1 MCATFTKILYSEVGL
16 YQEVVGIRVRRRTFL
31 AGSATAVGLGALAGQ
46 TTAASTIPD
55 VEFYSSSSLLDANY
69 GALTDDSLIAVWAE
83 TSASNE
89 DTDGD
94 NNAYFYADGTQI
106 PLVATDKT
114 VTGFGSV
121 LVADGDSEFGTYG
134 NDELVLNVFD
144 SDLGGSG
151 TILWDESHNQY
162 WTTSRCSTFVSK
174 AESAGYNVQTTDD
187 LSKDLFGA
195 DAVVIT
201 SPSDFATSELS
212 DLFDFVDAGG
222 AVYLFDES
230 DYRNYDETENLND
243 ITGYLQLGFRFN
255 DDQVVDYSVN
265 DGNFYEP
272 VTGAFN
278 TSTFDY
284 FGSGDDGGGGGGG
297 GGGGTLDDISS
308 LQKGTTYTVQV
319 TDVADGDTATVEGAN
334 GNTES
339 IRVLGVDTP
348 ETPGNAS
355 AESVEEWE
363 GIEDTTYLQN
373 EGDAAKNWAVG
384 ELDGATVDLFF
395 DDNEPIRDPF
405 DRVLGY
411 LRYDRTGDGS
421 RDTLYNRRLIQEGYA
436 RVYDSSLAK
445 HDVFIDEELSARSAD
460 RQVWR
465 QSDPANSTEFRDRTV
480 EEAFVPIPSSI
491 QTTGGAVADS
501 RVPVRAESTA
511 TQQLSGGVSYD
522 QPPLVAVDESV
533 NTAMIGGPLIDEFY
547 DGDASSY
554 DQFTFVS
561 NLIDYLG
568 SNTGPVYIDGGHG
581 QFGHIYS
588 QSAEDAVYYL
598 RHLEGEGGIQLRG
611 LNTITGSR
619 LSGGRALI
627 VSLPTVAYTTSELDA
642 LSTFVSNGGS
652 LILLGANRTDTSNP
666 DPRALLD
673 DVAAGV
679 GTDLRL
685 NGDTITDDTNNAA
698 NDPDYVTTTNFDTSF
713 PLFDKFA

>member
-1 MCATFTKILYSEVGL
+1 
-16 YQEVVGIRVRRRTFL
+16 
-31 AGSATAVGLGALAGQ
+31 
-46 TTAASTIPD
+46 
-55 VEFYSSSSLLDANY
+55 
-69 GALTDDSLIAVWAE
+69 
-83 TSASNE
+83 
-89 DTDGD
+89 
-94 NNAYFYADGTQI
+94 
-106 PLVATDKT
+106 
-114 VTGFGSV
+114 
-121 LVADGDSEFGTYG
+121 
-134 NDELVLNVFD
+134 VLNVFD

-151 TILWDESHNQY
+151 TILWDEGHGQY
-162 WTTSRCSTFVSK
+162 WTTGRCSTFVSA
-174 AESAGYNVQTTDD
+174 AESAGYDVQTTFDVAND
-187 LSKDLFGA
+187 LSGA

-201 SPSDFATSELS
+201 SPGDFATYELS
-212 DLFDFVDAGG
+212 ALFDFVDAGG

-243 ITGYLQLGFRFN
+243 IAGYLQLGFRFN
-255 DDQVVDYSVN
+255 DDQVVDDSTN

-278 TSTFDY
+278 TAAFDY
-284 FGSGDDGGGGGGG
+284 FGGGDGGGGGGG
-297 GGGGTLDDISS
+297 GGDQLDDISS

-319 TDVADGDTATVEGAN
+319 TSVADGDTATVEGVN

-339 IRVLGVDTP
+339 VRVLGVDTP

-355 AESVEEWE
+355 AEEVDEWE
-363 GIEDTTYLQN
+363 GIGSIDYLQS
-373 EGDAAKNWAVG
+373 EGTAAKNWATG
-384 ELDGATVDLFF
+384 ELDGAVVDLFF
-395 DDNEPIRDPF
+395 DTEEPIRDPF

-411 LRYDRTGDGS
+411 LRYDRTGDGT
-421 RDTLYNRRLIQEGYA
+421 RNTLYNRRLIEEGYA

-445 HDVFIDEELSARSAD
+445 HDAFVDAEVTARDAG

-480 EEAFVPIPSSI
+480 QEVFVPIPSSVR
-491 QTTGGAVADS
+491 TTGGAVADG

-533 NTAMIGGPLIDEFY
+533 NTAMIGGPSLDEFY
-547 DGDASSY
+547 DSDASGY
-554 DQFTFVS
+554 EQFTFVS

-588 QSAEDAVYYL
+588 QSAEDAVQYL

-611 LNTITGSR
+611 VNDITASR

-627 VSLPTVAYTTSELDA
+627 VTLPTVAYTAAELDA

-652 LILLGANRTDTSNP
+652 LILVGANRTDTSNP

-685 NGDTITDDTNNAA
+685 NGDSVSDSSNNA
-698 NDPDYVTTTNFDTSF
+698 NGDPDYLTTANFDTSF

>member
-1 MCATFTKILYSEVGL
+1 MCETFTKILYSKAGL
-16 YQEVVGIRVRRRTFL
+16 YLDVIGIRVRRRTFL
-31 AGSATAVGLGALAGQ
+31 AGATTAVGLGTLAGQ

-55 VEFYSSSSLLDANY
+55 VECYSSSSLLDADY
-69 GALTDDSLIAVWAE
+69 GALTDETVVAVWAE
-83 TSASNE
+83 TSASNTDE
-89 DTDGD
+89 DNDGD
-94 NNAYFYADGTQI
+94 AYFYGSGTQI
-106 PLVATDKT
+106 PVVATDET
-114 VTGFGSV
+114 VTGFGSI
-121 LVADGDSEFGTYG
+121 LIADGDSQFGTYG
-134 NDELVLNVFD
+134 NDDLVLNVFD

-151 TILWDESHNQY
+151 TVLWDEGHGQY
-162 WTTSRCSTFVSK
+162 WTASRCSTFVSA
-174 AESAGYNVQTTDD
+174 AESAGYDVQTTTD
-187 LSKDLFGA
+187 LSNDLSGA

-201 SPSDFATSELS
+201 SPGDFATSELS
-212 DLFDFVDAGG
+212 ALFDFVDAGG

-243 ITGYLQLGFRFN
+243 IAGYLQLGFRFN
-255 DDQVVDYSVN
+255 DDQVVDGTNN

-284 FGSGDDGGGGGGG
+284 FGSGDGGDGGD

-319 TDVADGDTATVEGAN
+319 TSVADGDTATVEGAN

-339 IRVLGVDTP
+339 VRVLGVDTP

-363 GIEDTTYLQN
+363 GIGDTSYLQSQ
-373 EGDAAKNWAVG
+373 GDAAKNWATG
-384 ELDGATVDLFF
+384 ELDGAVVELFF
-395 DDNEPIRDPF
+395 DTAEPIRDPF

-421 RDTLYNRRLIQEGYA
+421 RNTLYNRRLIEEGYA

-445 HDVFIDEELSARSAD
+445 HDAFLDAELAARNAG
-460 RQVWR
+460 RQVWS

-480 EEAFVPIPSSI
+480 QEVFVPIPSSVR
-491 QTTGGAVADS
+491 TTGGAVADS
-501 RVPVRAESTA
+501 RVPLRAESTA
-511 TQQLSGGVSYD
+511 SQQLSGGVSYD
-522 QPPLVAVDESV
+522 QPPLAAVDESV
-533 NTAMIGGPLIDEFY
+533 NTAMIGGPLLDEFY
-547 DGDASSY
+547 DGDASGY

-568 SNTGPVYIDGGHG
+568 SNTGPVYVDGGHG

-588 QSAEDAVYYL
+588 QSAEDAVQYL

-611 LNTITGSR
+611 VNDVTASR

-627 VSLPTVAYTTSELDA
+627 VTLPTVAYSSAELDA

-652 LILLGANRTDTSNP
+652 LILVGADRTDTSNP
-666 DPRALLD
+666 DPRGLLD

-685 NGDTITDDTNNAA
+685 NGDSVSDSTNNA
-698 NDPDYVTTTNFDTSF
+698 NGDPGYLTTANFDTSF

>member
-1 MCATFTKILYSEVGL
+1 MEC
-16 YQEVVGIRVRRRTFL
+16 
-31 AGSATAVGLGALAGQ
+31 
-46 TTAASTIPD
+46 
-55 VEFYSSSSLLDANY
+55 YSSSSLLDANY
-69 GALTDDSLIAVWAE
+69 GALTDETLIAVWAE

-89 DTDGD
+89 DED
-94 NNAYFYADGTQI
+94 NNGDAYFYGSGTQI
-106 PLVATDKT
+106 PVVATDKT
-114 VTGFGSV
+114 VTGFGSI
-121 LVADGDSEFGTYG
+121 LVADGDSDFETYG
-134 NDELVLNVFD
+134 NDDLVSNVFD

-151 TILWDESHNQY
+151 TILWDEGHNQY

-174 AESAGYNVQTTDD
+174 AESAGYDVQTTYD
-187 LSKDLFGA
+187 LSSDLSGA

-212 DLFDFVDAGG
+212 ALFDFVDAGG

-243 ITGYLQLGFRFN
+243 IAGYLQLGFRFN
-255 DDQVVDYSVN
+255 DDQVVDGTNN

-272 VTGAFN
+272 VTSAFN

-284 FGSGDDGGGGGGG
+284 FGSGDSGGGGGG

-319 TDVADGDTATVEGAN
+319 TSVADGDTATVEGAN

-355 AESVEEWE
+355 AENVNEWE
-363 GIEDTTYLQN
+363 GIGDTTYLQN
-373 EGDAAKNWAVG
+373 QGDAAKNWAIG
-384 ELDGATVDLFF
+384 ELDGTTVELFF

-411 LRYDRTGDGS
+411 LRYDRTGDGT
-421 RDTLYNRRLIQEGYA
+421 RNTLYNRRLIEEGYA

-445 HDVFIDEELSARSAD
+445 HDAFLDAELAARDAG
-460 RQVWR
+460 RQVWS
-465 QSDPANSTEFRDRTV
+465 QSDPTNSTEFRDRTV
-480 EEAFVPIPSSI
+480 QEVFVPIPSSVR
-491 QTTGGAVADS
+491 TTGGAVADS
-501 RVPVRAESTA
+501 RVPLRAESTA
-511 TQQLSGGVSYD
+511 SQQLSGGVSYD
-522 QPPLVAVDESV
+522 QPPLAAVDESV
-533 NTAMIGGPLIDEFY
+533 NTAMIGGPLLDEYY

-588 QSAEDAVYYL
+588 QSAEDTVQYL

-611 LNTITGSR
+611 VNDVTGGR

-627 VSLPTVAYTTSELDA
+627 VTLPTVAYTAAELDA

-652 LILLGANRTDTSNP
+652 LILIGANQTDTSNP
-666 DPRALLD
+666 DPRGLLD

-685 NGDTITDDTNNAA
+685 NGDTITDSTNNAGNNA
-698 NDPDYVTTTNFDTSF
+698 DYLTTTSFDTSF
-713 PLFDKFA
+713 PLFDTFA